1 MVIQKKGAQKM
12 RTIKIIAKQFEK
24 KAGGTFTKL
33 SVGGKF
39 LPLALAEDD
48 VQYTV
53 KFTANSEAKEPSQ
66 EGIYEVAYRDNK
78 LWIDSRPEC
87 VDKNIVRIEAH
98 KVVFSK
104 PLPRLEKDVRLV
116 K

>member
-1 MVIQKKGAQKM
+1 MQ
-12 RTIKIIAKQFEK
+12 TIKIIARNFTRKD
-24 KAGGTFTKL
+24 GGTFVKL

-48 VQYTV
+48 IQYTV
-53 KFTANSEAKEPSQ
+53 KFTAKSEVKEPTQ
-66 EGIYEVAYRDNK
+66 DGIYEVAYADGQ
-78 LWIDSRPEC
+78 LWLDTRPENA
-87 VDKNIVRIEAH
+87 DKNIVRVTAH

-104 PLPRLEKDVRLV
+104 ALPRLEKDIRLV